1 MTTIGTLLFT
11 WWKGEPV
18 GEDRFGNRYYREKGR
33 PTRAWRRRWVIYE
46 GEVEASKV
54 PPEWHAWLHRMTDA
68 PPTEKPLAEQPWQ
81 KPHLPNLTGTRNAY
95 RPPGDMAKGGNGMPP
110 PYEPWRP

>member
-1 MTTIGTLLFT
+1 MHIGTLLYT
-11 WWKGEPV
+11 WFNGKLV
-18 GEDRFGNRYYREKGR
+18 GIDEFSNRYYRGKGKR
-33 PTRAWRRRWVIYE
+33 LHGRERRWVVFK
-46 GEVEASKV
+46 GKAEASKV

-81 KPHLPNLTGTRNAY
+81 KPHLPNLSGTAHAY
-95 RPPGDMAKGGNGMPP
+95 RPPGNMAKGDDGMPP